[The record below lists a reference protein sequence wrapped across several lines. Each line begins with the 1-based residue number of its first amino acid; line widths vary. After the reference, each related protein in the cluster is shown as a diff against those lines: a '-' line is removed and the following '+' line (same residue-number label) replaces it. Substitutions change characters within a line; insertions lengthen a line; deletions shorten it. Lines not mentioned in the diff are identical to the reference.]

1 MDMQDAEVAGRA
13 PRSARW
19 AEADAADGGASLS
32 SMSSASAPPPSV
44 SASGAR
50 LAPGS
55 IRSLI
60 LEKERE
66 LHDINE
72 YRIRTLEAL
81 LRDKETAA
89 GAAKQQL
96 AKLQED
102 FKYNLKVSAGGQG
115 RGQSRRG

>member
-1 MDMQDAEVAGRA
+1 METPDAQGAGRA
-13 PRSARW
+13 P
-19 AEADAADGGASLS
+19 LS
-32 SMSSASAPPPSV
+32 STSPASAPPA
-44 SASGAR
+44 SALAGGVR

-66 LHDINE
+66 LHDMNE

-89 GAAKQQL
+89 GATKQQL

-102 FKYNLKVSAGGQG
+102 FKYNLKVRAGGQDEAFLG
-115 RGQSRRG
+115 RSKRR